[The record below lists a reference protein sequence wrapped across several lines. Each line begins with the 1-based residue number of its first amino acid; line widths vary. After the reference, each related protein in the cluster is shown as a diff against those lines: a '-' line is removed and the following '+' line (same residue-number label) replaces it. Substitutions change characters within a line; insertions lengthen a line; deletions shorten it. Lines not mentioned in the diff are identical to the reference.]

1 MKEWLKKWLKLST
14 WIKLLYPKTWII
26 VVFTICSTILLTYV
40 FMYGKE
46 ESVIAYIVYVWSAYT
61 LTVVCIKVPRIVKK
75 IRSGIYNN
83 FFGNRFMTDTWYRVK
98 FTLRLSLAVN
108 VFYSVFKFSVG
119 MVLSSWWLIAIAV
132 YYIIMSVTRYL
143 LLRHMKQNEQAKDL
157 IAEHKRVRICGYLV
171 VVVNVALS
179 GMVVQMIWRNES
191 YTYPGFLI
199 FAAAAYAFY
208 SVTMSIINLIRYR
221 KKKSP
226 ILSAAKTIGL
236 VSALVSI
243 LALQTAM
250 ITQFGSDRQFQ
261 FIMNILTGTAVCAS
275 VMTLAVFM
283 IVKSDRAII
292 ALETESM
299 EKEGLL

>member
-1 MKEWLKKWLKLST
+1 MKEWLKKWLILST

-26 VVFTICSTILLTYV
+26 VLFTICSTILLTYI

-46 ESVIAYIVYVWSAYT
+46 ESVLVYIVYVWSAYT

-83 FFGNRFMTDTWYRVK
+83 SFGNRFMTDTWYRVK
-98 FTLRLSLAVN
+98 ITLRLSLAVN

-283 IVKSDRAII
+283 IVKSDRAIMT
-292 ALETESM
+292 LETENM
-299 EKEGLL
+299 EKEGTL